1 MLPLLFRTQLHS
13 LPGRGCVDSLSPE
26 PNSSHHQERV
36 RDCSFSTLL
45 EGAVSNSATP
55 PLAPWPLAATDAGQQ
70 RSTAPPAAETR
81 IDRDRRHGSRRRQR
95 D

>member
-1 MLPLLFRTQLHS
+1 MLPLLFRTQPHG
-13 LPGRGCVDSLSPE
+13 LPGRGCVDTPSPE
-26 PNSSHHQERV
+26 LDPSHRQERA
-36 RDCSFSTLL
+36 RDSSFSTLL

-55 PLAPWPLAATDAGQQ
+55 PLAPWPPATTDGWQQ
-70 RSTAPPAAETR
+70 RSATPSAAETR